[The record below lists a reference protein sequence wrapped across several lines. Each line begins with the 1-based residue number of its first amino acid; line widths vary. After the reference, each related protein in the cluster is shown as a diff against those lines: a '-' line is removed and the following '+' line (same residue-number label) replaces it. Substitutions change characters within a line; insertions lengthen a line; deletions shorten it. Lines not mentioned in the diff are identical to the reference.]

1 MSFGAVAAS
10 VAGAA
15 VGGMMS
21 GGGGGG
27 GEVNKAP
34 WDPAIKPLQ
43 NSLSTG
49 QALES
54 YYQQNPF
61 NPLQRVGYQN
71 LFADLDNFRN
81 VMAPQAMAFNNRMMN
96 TNYQRKPAGAE
107 LGGAFTP
114 ISASQFLPPE
124 MRMQQGGMGSSG
136 GGEVLSTRPTQ
147 IDPSQYY
154 SGLPSSGGGEV
165 VSTKPTQI
173 DPSQYYSGGA
183 QGGGLS
189 GVMAGLG
196 GMPGLGGMGAASA
209 QLGGAQGGG
218 LAGVMNGLGGMQ
230 GLGSMGSAASML
242 AGQGGGEMGYNK
254 PMQVTNAGL
263 LSGGEP
269 FGMSVLAPNSMSYG
283 LLNWQELNPFT
294 AANGIPKKPPVDPNA
309 KTPEQIAMEEAA
321 QRERDRLTNY
331 GGD

>member
-15 VGGMMS
+15 VGGLMG

-43 NSLSTG
+43 NSLTTG
-49 QALES
+49 TALEN

-61 NPLQRVGYQN
+61 NPLQQAGYQN
-71 LFADLDNFRN
+71 LYADLDNFRN

-96 TNYQRKPAGAE
+96 TNYQRKPAGTE

-114 ISASQFLPPE
+114 INASQFLPPE
-124 MRMQQGGMGSSG
+124 QRQPQGGM
-136 GGEVLSTRPTQ
+136 
-147 IDPSQYY
+147 
-154 SGLPSSGGGEV
+154 
-165 VSTKPTQI
+165 
-173 DPSQYYSGGA
+173 
-183 QGGGLS
+183 
-189 GVMAGLG
+189 
-196 GMPGLGGMGAASA
+196 
-209 QLGGAQGGG
+209 GGG

-269 FGMSVLAPNSMSYG
+269 SGMSVLAPNSMSYG

-294 AANGIPKKPPVDPNA
+294 ATNGIPKTPPKDPNE
-309 KTPEQIAMEEAA
+309 KTPEELLAEEMAR
-321 QRERDRLTNY
+321 RERDRLTNY
-331 GGD
+331 GGA

>member
-27 GEVNKAP
+27 GGEVNKAP

-43 NSLSTG
+43 NSITTG
-49 QALES
+49 TALEN

-61 NPLQRVGYQN
+61 NPLQQAGYQN
-71 LFADLDNFRN
+71 LYADLDNFRN

-96 TNYQRKPAGAE
+96 TNYQRKPAGTE

-114 ISASQFLPPE
+114 INASQFLPPE
-124 MRMQQGGMGSSG
+124 QRQPQGGMGGGMGSG
-136 GGEVLSTRPTQ
+136 ISMG
-147 IDPSQYY
+147 
-154 SGLPSSGGGEV
+154 
-165 VSTKPTQI
+165 
-173 DPSQYYSGGA
+173 
-183 QGGGLS
+183 
-189 GVMAGLG
+189 G
-196 GMPGLGGMGAASA
+196 GMPGMPGAMS
-209 QLGGAQGGG
+209 QGGG

-254 PMQVTNAGL
+254 PMLLSDSGRTKDGTPEAGQNKPMQVTNAGL

-283 LLNWQELNPFT
+283 LLNWRELNPFT
-294 AANGIPKKPPVDPNA
+294 ATNGIPKAPPVDPNA
-309 KTPEQIAMEEAA
+309 KTPEQIAMEEAV

-331 GGD
+331 GGA

>member
-43 NSLSTG
+43 NSLTTG
-49 QALES
+49 TALEN

-61 NPLQRVGYQN
+61 NPLQQAGYQN

-96 TNYQRKPAGAE
+96 TNYQRKPAGTE

-114 ISASQFLPPE
+114 INASQFLPPE
-124 MRMQQGGMGSSG
+124 QRQPQGGMGGGMGSG
-136 GGEVLSTRPTQ
+136 ISMG
-147 IDPSQYY
+147 
-154 SGLPSSGGGEV
+154 
-165 VSTKPTQI
+165 
-173 DPSQYYSGGA
+173 
-183 QGGGLS
+183 
-189 GVMAGLG
+189 G
-196 GMPGLGGMGAASA
+196 GMPGMPGAMS
-209 QLGGAQGGG
+209 QGGG

-242 AGQGGGEMGYNK
+242 AGQGGSEMGYNK

-263 LSGGEP
+263 LRGGEP

-294 AANGIPKKPPVDPNA
+294 ATNGIPKTPPKDPNE
-309 KTPEQIAMEEAA
+309 KTPEELLAEEMA

-331 GGD
+331 GGA

>member
-1 MSFGAVAAS
+1 MPAAILGP
-10 VAGAA
+10 VAGAV
-15 VGGMMS
+15 VGGVMNK
-21 GGGGGG
+21 GGGRQQTAS
-27 GEVNKAP
+27 KDP
-34 WDPAIKPLQ
+34 WGPAQKPLI
-43 NSLSTG
+43 NSLDTG
-49 QALES
+49 QGLEA

-136 GGEVLSTRPTQ
+136 GGEVLSTR
-147 IDPSQYY
+147 
-154 SGLPSSGGGEV
+154 
-165 VSTKPTQI
+165 PTQI

-321 QRERDRLTNY
+321 QRESYRLTNY
-331 GGD
+331 GGA

>member
-43 NSLSTG
+43 NSLTTG
-49 QALES
+49 TALEN

-61 NPLQRVGYQN
+61 NPLQQAGYQN

-96 TNYQRKPAGAE
+96 TNYQRKPAGTE

-114 ISASQFLPPE
+114 INASQFLPPE
-124 MRMQQGGMGSSG
+124 QRQPQ
-136 GGEVLSTRPTQ
+136 
-147 IDPSQYY
+147 
-154 SGLPSSGGGEV
+154 
-165 VSTKPTQI
+165 
-173 DPSQYYSGGA
+173 
-183 QGGGLS
+183 
-189 GVMAGLG
+189 
-196 GMPGLGGMGAASA
+196 
-209 QLGGAQGGG
+209 
-218 LAGVMNGLGGMQ
+218 GGMQ

-294 AANGIPKKPPVDPNA
+294 ATNGIPKAPPVDPNA

-331 GGD
+331 GGA

>member
-1 MSFGAVAAS
+1 MPAAILGP
-10 VAGAA
+10 VAGAV
-15 VGGMMS
+15 VGGVMNK
-21 GGGGGG
+21 GGGGQQTAS
-27 GEVNKAP
+27 KDP
-34 WDPAIKPLQ
+34 WGPAQKPLI
-43 NSLSTG
+43 NSLDTG
-49 QALES
+49 QGLET

-209 QLGGAQGGG
+209 QLGGGEIVNTKP
-218 LAGVMNGLGGMQ
+218 LAV
-230 GLGSMGSAASML
+230 AS
-242 AGQGGGEMGYNK
+242 
-254 PMQVTNAGL
+254 PGL
-263 LSGGEP
+263 LSGGGY
-269 FGMSVLAPNSMSYG
+269 GMSVVAPNSQSYG
-283 LLNWQELNPFT
+283 LLNWKELNPFT
-294 AANGIPKKPPVDPNA
+294 ATNGIPKTPPKDPNE
-309 KTPEQIAMEEAA
+309 KTPEEIAMEEAA
-321 QRERDRLTNY
+321 RRERDRHTNY
-331 GGD
+331 GGS

>member
-27 GEVNKAP
+27 GGGGGEVKKAP

-43 NSLSTG
+43 NSLTTG
-49 QALES
+49 QGLEA

-61 NPLQRVGYQN
+61 NPLQQAGYQN

-96 TNYQRKPAGAE
+96 TNYQRKPAGTE

-114 ISASQFLPPE
+114 INASQFLPPE
-124 MRMQQGGMGSSG
+124 QRQPQGGMGG
-136 GGEVLSTRPTQ
+136 GMGPGISM
-147 IDPSQYY
+147 
-154 SGLPSSGGGEV
+154 G
-165 VSTKPTQI
+165 
-173 DPSQYYSGGA
+173 
-183 QGGGLS
+183 
-189 GVMAGLG
+189 G
-196 GMPGLGGMGAASA
+196 GMPGMPGAMS
-209 QLGGAQGGG
+209 QGGG

-242 AGQGGGEMGYNK
+242 AGQGGSEMGYNKPMLLSDSGRTKEGTPEAGQNK

-294 AANGIPKKPPVDPNA
+294 ATNGIPKAPSVDP
-309 KTPEQIAMEEAA
+309 KTVEQLIQEAILAEEKAR
-321 QRERDRLTNY
+321 RERDQLRDY

>member
-15 VGGMMS
+15 VGGLMG

-34 WDPAIKPLQ
+34 WDPAIKPLI
-43 NSLSTG
+43 NSLDTG
-49 QALES
+49 RGLET

-96 TNYQRKPAGAE
+96 TNYQRKPAGTE

-114 ISASQFLPPE
+114 INASQFLPPE
-124 MRMQQGGMGSSG
+124 QRQPQGVMGGGMGPGISMG
-136 GGEVLSTRPTQ
+136 
-147 IDPSQYY
+147 
-154 SGLPSSGGGEV
+154 
-165 VSTKPTQI
+165 
-173 DPSQYYSGGA
+173 
-183 QGGGLS
+183 
-189 GVMAGLG
+189 G
-196 GMPGLGGMGAASA
+196 GMPGMPGAMS
-209 QLGGAQGGG
+209 QGGG
-218 LAGVMNGLGGMQ
+218 LAGVMN

-242 AGQGGGEMGYNK
+242 AGQGGSEMGYNKPMLLSDSGRTKDGTPEAGQNK

-269 FGMSVLAPNSMSYG
+269 FGMSVVAPNSQSYG
-283 LLNWQELNPFT
+283 LINWAETNPFT
-294 AANGIPKKPPVDPNA
+294 ATNGIPRTPPVDPNA
-309 KTPEQIAMEEAA
+309 KTPEQLAQEEAER
-321 QRERDRLTNY
+321 RERDRLTNY
-331 GGD
+331 GGA

>member
-27 GEVNKAP
+27 GGGGEVNKAP

-43 NSLSTG
+43 NSLTTG
-49 QALES
+49 TALEN

-61 NPLQRVGYQN
+61 NPLQQAGYQN
-71 LFADLDNFRN
+71 LYADLDNFRN

-96 TNYQRKPAGAE
+96 TNYQRKPAGTE
-107 LGGAFTP
+107 LGGAFNP
-114 ISASQFLPPE
+114 INAAQFLPPE
-124 MRMQQGGMGSSG
+124 QRQPQGGMGG
-136 GGEVLSTRPTQ
+136 GMGPGISM
-147 IDPSQYY
+147 
-154 SGLPSSGGGEV
+154 G
-165 VSTKPTQI
+165 
-173 DPSQYYSGGA
+173 
-183 QGGGLS
+183 
-189 GVMAGLG
+189 G
-196 GMPGLGGMGAASA
+196 GMPGMPGAMS
-209 QLGGAQGGG
+209 QGGG

-283 LLNWQELNPFT
+283 LLNWRELNPLT
-294 AANGIPKKPPVDPNA
+294 ATNGIPKAPPVDPNA

-321 QRERDRLTNY
+321 QRERDRQTNY

>member
-136 GGEVLSTRPTQ
+136 GGEVLSTR
-147 IDPSQYY
+147 
-154 SGLPSSGGGEV
+154 
-165 VSTKPTQI
+165 PTQI

>member
-15 VGGMMS
+15 VGGLMGGG

-27 GEVNKAP
+27 GEVKKSP

-43 NSLSTG
+43 SSLTTG
-49 QALES
+49 QALEN

-61 NPLQRVGYQN
+61 NPLQQAGYQN
-71 LFADLDNFRN
+71 LYADLDNFRN

-96 TNYQRKPAGAE
+96 TNYQRKPAGTE

-114 ISASQFLPPE
+114 INASQFLPPE
-124 MRMQQGGMGSSG
+124 QRQPQGGMGG
-136 GGEVLSTRPTQ
+136 GMGPGISM
-147 IDPSQYY
+147 
-154 SGLPSSGGGEV
+154 G
-165 VSTKPTQI
+165 
-173 DPSQYYSGGA
+173 
-183 QGGGLS
+183 
-189 GVMAGLG
+189 G
-196 GMPGLGGMGAASA
+196 GMPGMPGAMS
-209 QLGGAQGGG
+209 QGGG

-283 LLNWQELNPFT
+283 LLNWRELNPFT
-294 AANGIPKKPPVDPNA
+294 ATNGIPKTPPVDP
-309 KTPEQIAMEEAA
+309 KTVEQLIQEEMDRQRAA
-321 QRERDRLTNY
+321 QVDPYYAAN
-331 GGD
+331 GGA

>member
-1 MSFGAVAAS
+1 MPAAILGP
-10 VAGAA
+10 VAGAV
-15 VGGMMS
+15 VGGVMS
-21 GGGGGG
+21 DGGGGGG
-27 GEVNKAP
+27 GQQTASKDP
-34 WDPAIKPLQ
+34 WGPAQKPLI
-43 NSLSTG
+43 NSLDTG
-49 QALES
+49 QGLEA

-96 TNYQRKPAGAE
+96 TNYQRKPAGTE

-114 ISASQFLPPE
+114 INASQFLHHEQRQP
-124 MRMQQGGMGSSG
+124 QGGMGG
-136 GGEVLSTRPTQ
+136 GMGPGISM
-147 IDPSQYY
+147 
-154 SGLPSSGGGEV
+154 G
-165 VSTKPTQI
+165 
-173 DPSQYYSGGA
+173 
-183 QGGGLS
+183 
-189 GVMAGLG
+189 G
-196 GMPGLGGMGAASA
+196 GMPGMPGVMSQGGMS
-209 QLGGAQGGG
+209 
-218 LAGVMNGLGGMQ
+218 GLGA
-230 GLGSMGSAASML
+230 MGSAASM
-242 AGQGGGEMGYNK
+242 AGGQPGMDVGYNK

-321 QRERDRLTNY
+321 QRERDRQTNY
-331 GGD
+331 GGS

>member
-27 GEVNKAP
+27 GGEVNKAP

-43 NSLSTG
+43 NSIATG
-49 QALES
+49 QALEN

-61 NPLQRVGYQN
+61 NPMQQVAYQN
-71 LFADLDNFRN
+71 LFSDLDNFRN

-96 TNYQRKPAGAE
+96 TNYQRKPAGTE

-114 ISASQFLPPE
+114 INASQFLPPE
-124 MRMQQGGMGSSG
+124 QRQPQGGMGGGMGSG
-136 GGEVLSTRPTQ
+136 ISMG
-147 IDPSQYY
+147 
-154 SGLPSSGGGEV
+154 
-165 VSTKPTQI
+165 
-173 DPSQYYSGGA
+173 
-183 QGGGLS
+183 
-189 GVMAGLG
+189 G
-196 GMPGLGGMGAASA
+196 GMPGMPGAMS
-209 QLGGAQGGG
+209 QGGG

-294 AANGIPKKPPVDPNA
+294 ATNGIPKTPPKDPNE
-309 KTPEQIAMEEAA
+309 KTPEELLAEEMA

-331 GGD
+331 GGA